1 MLRALFFALLVVG
14 VSVGVFELSART
26 QTSDNLVTQG
36 FRADSATY
44 GLQLASESPLLPS
57 VSR

>member
-1 MLRALFFALLVVG
+1 MLRALFLALLVVG
-14 VSVGVFELSART
+14 VSVGVFEFSART
-26 QTSDNLVTQG
+26 QTSDSFVSQG

-44 GLQLASESPLLPS
+44 GLELAAESPLLAS